1 MLDKVFFSFLIYLL
15 YKFYENILI
24 LPYVYFYI
32 VGKHGW
38 KYTVR
43 RHGRLYRPNVAG
55 LLVLEAVKR
64 EVREEMGF
72 LPSQYDLV

>member
-1 MLDKVFFSFLIYLL
+1 M
-15 YKFYENILI
+15 
-24 LPYVYFYI
+24 
-32 VGKHGW
+32 
-38 KYTVR
+38 
-43 RHGRLYRPNVAG
+43 YRPNVAG